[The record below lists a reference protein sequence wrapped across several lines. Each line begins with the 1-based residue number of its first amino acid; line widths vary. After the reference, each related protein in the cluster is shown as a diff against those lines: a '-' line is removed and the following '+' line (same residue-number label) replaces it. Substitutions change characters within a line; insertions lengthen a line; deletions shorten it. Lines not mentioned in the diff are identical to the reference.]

1 MCPLNYNRNRKKHK
15 HLTYQERLMIERWI
29 NKDNKSNTENGVKAS
44 TIHNIYGV
52 YDMSGGA
59 WENVM
64 DNFNYEVGSSGFD
77 TGEILLISSKHLKQ
91 YYTSPEDLHDGYGV
105 NYDLTFYGDSVYE
118 VSASAYRHSP
128 VNSIGGTSN
137 SWYLID
143 LIFLGYPHTLGLHVV
158 VTGLIVR
165 LLEYLVF
172 TDLLVM
178 LTGLIPSVQFSARFN
193 YILLK

>member
-44 TIHNIYGV
+44 TTHNIYGV

-137 SWYLID
+137 SWYYNRSNLPW
-143 LIFLGYPHTLGLHVV
+143 LPSYPWFARGGYWLNSTTAG
-158 VTGLIVR
+158 
-165 LLEYLVF
+165 VF
-172 TDLLVM
+172 
-178 LTGLIPSVQFSARFN
+178 GFYRSAGHAHWTYSFRPV
-193 YILLK
+193 LSPL

>member
-1 MCPLNYNRNRKKHK
+1 MCPLNYNRNRKKYK

-44 TIHNIYGV
+44 TTHNIYGV

-118 VSASAYRHSP
+118 VSACAYRHSP

-137 SWYLID
+137 SWYYNRSNLPW
-143 LIFLGYPHTLGLHVV
+143 LPSYPWFARGGYWLNSTTAG
-158 VTGLIVR
+158 
-165 LLEYLVF
+165 VF
-172 TDLLVM
+172 
-178 LTGLIPSVQFSARFN
+178 GFYRSAGHAHWTYSFRPV
-193 YILLK
+193 LSPL

>member
-44 TIHNIYGV
+44 TTHNIYGV

-77 TGEILLISSKHLKQ
+77 TREILLISSKHLKQ

-118 VSASAYRHSP
+118 VNASAYRHSP

-137 SWYLID
+137 SWYLIE

>member
-44 TIHNIYGV
+44 TTHNIYGV